1 MGSCDSQTKNKDNMA
16 NPEKAD
22 DFDQGQNISIKPA
35 IKALCKIRIKNNE
48 DSIKGTGFFL
58 NAPNSKKYL
67 ITNNHIISQDLINKD
82 IEIEIHNKKRM
93 KINLNNRD
101 IKYFPEPKDITM
113 IEIKLSD
120 SIYEDIDFLDYDIND
135 NKDGYDMYKNLDMF
149 SIQYSYSGTSFICG
163 KIRNIN
169 NYEFEYST
177 SLDCGLSG
185 YPICYFKN
193 NSIKVIGI
201 NKGKDSL
208 NKYHYGVF
216 LGEIFK
222 NNNETNLNNINRN
235 INNNSDNYIIAEIEI
250 NEDDINEDKRI
261 INSYEEFERC
271 LGNKEYEKENMNE
284 EIIKT
289 TKIQINDT
297 LIPFTYLYK
306 FPSKGRYTIK
316 YSFQKLLN
324 NISYL
329 FSECESLMKIDLSN
343 FNSQNVTNLSYIFYK
358 CKSLSKINLSNIN
371 TQNVT
376 DMSYM
381 FCRCKSL
388 SDINI
393 SNFNTQ
399 NVTNMKDMFSWC
411 ESLSNINIS
420 NFNTQN
426 VTDMYGMFCGCIS
439 LVSINLSNF
448 NTQNVTDMN
457 LMFGG
462 CKLLKN
468 INLENF
474 DTKNVTEMIDM
485 FSGCKSLKKENI
497 KTKDEK
503 ILKLKII
510 KNLNKI

>member
-16 NPEKAD
+16 NPEQD
-22 DFDQGQNISIKPA
+22 NDFDQEQNISIKLA
-35 IKALCKIRIKNNE
+35 IKALCKISIKNNE

-58 NAPNSKKYL
+58 NAPNFKKYL
-67 ITNNHIISQDLINKD
+67 ITNNHIISQDIINKD

-93 KINLNNRD
+93 KLNLNNRD

-113 IEIKLSD
+113 IEIKSSD
-120 SIYEDIDFLDYDIND
+120 SIYEDIYFLDYDINN
-135 NKDGYDMYKNLDMF
+135 NKDGYNIYKNLDMF
-149 SIQYSYSGTSFICG
+149 SVQYPYSGASFKSG

-177 SLDCGLSG
+177 SLDCGFSS

-208 NKYHYGVF
+208 NKYNNGVF
-216 LGEIFK
+216 LGEIFT
-222 NNNETNLNNINRN
+222 NNNSSNS
-235 INNNSDNYIIAEIEI
+235 SDNYIIAEIEI
-250 NEDDINEDKRI
+250 KENEINEDKRI

-271 LGNKEYEKENMNE
+271 LGSKEYEKEKMNE

-289 TKIQINDT
+289 TEIQINDA
-297 LIPFTYLYK
+297 LIPFTYIYK

-324 NISYL
+324 NISYI
-329 FSECESLMKIDLSN
+329 FSECESLINIDLSN
-343 FNSQNVTNLSYIFYK
+343 FNSQNVTNMSYIFYK

-371 TQNVT
+371 TKNVT

-411 ESLSNINIS
+411 ESLTNINIS

-439 LVSINLSNF
+439 LISINLSNF

-457 LMFGG
+457 LMFCG
-462 CKLLKN
+462 CKLLKS

-510 KNLNKI
+510 KSLNKI